1 MTGHRTPKV
10 WAIQHVVTEP
20 LGLIGEALE
29 AVGIRADYLRPFAGH
44 TVPNAMGD
52 ADALVVMGGPMGVYE
67 QDRYPFLT
75 DEIRLIE
82 HALHT
87 GKPVLGVCLG
97 SQLLATALG
106 VEVGKGKAKEIG
118 WYEVEFGEEAANDSL
133 FAGVGPRIVAYHW
146 HGDVFPLPA
155 NAVSL
160 ARSDRTECQGFRYQ
174 TSVYGLLFH
183 LEATKRIVA
192 DMVEAFADEL
202 NEERIDGASII
213 EGADVHLPAL
223 GGIAAQVF
231 GRWAAQ
237 VKTNASSAN
246 A

>member
-1 MTGHRTPKV
+1 MTIARTPRI
-10 WAIQHVVTEP
+10 WAVQHIVTEP

-29 AVGIRADYLRPFAGH
+29 SSGIRADYVRPFAGES
-44 TVPNAMGD
+44 VPKTMDD

-82 HALHT
+82 HALSD

-106 VEVGKGKAKEIG
+106 VEVRKGKAKEIG
-118 WYEVEFGEEAANDSL
+118 WYEVAFSEQAVNDNL
-133 FAGVGPRIVAYHW
+133 FAGVEPRIVAYHW
-146 HGDVFPLPA
+146 HGDVFPLPDD
-155 NAVSL
+155 AVSL
-160 ARSDRTECQGFRYQ
+160 ARSEKTECQGFRYRES
-174 TSVYGLLFH
+174 TYGLLFH

-202 NEERIDGASII
+202 NEEGIDGASIL
-213 EGADVHLPAL
+213 EGAEMHLPVL
-223 GGIAAQVF
+223 GGVAAQVF

-237 VKTNASSAN
+237 VSSRVSSAN